1 MKALLFVLILLL
13 SFSLSYSQDYLLWLG
28 DYSADDAGSTDSR
41 QVNLTDE
48 AEELGKFNGLFAVT
62 LDLDTLAADQGGDDT
77 LYFCPMYKVSGT
89 WFIGDTIQWDRLN
102 TADYHIDDAFIN
114 TNIEAVIAQ
123 TYQDSILVW
132 VIDPTS
138 TTDIEGYP
146 IWQEVGMRMLHG
158 DSVDVN
164 LEVRMGRH

>member
-1 MKALLFVLILLL
+1 M
-13 SFSLSYSQDYLLWLG
+13 
-28 DYSADDAGSTDSR
+28 
-41 QVNLTDE
+41 
-48 AEELGKFNGLFAVT
+48 
-62 LDLDTLAADQGGDDT
+62 
-77 LYFCPMYKVSGT
+77 
-89 WFIGDTIQWDRLN
+89 
-102 TADYHIDDAFIN
+102 
-114 TNIEAVIAQ
+114 IAQ